1 MHSKAGWWSSAA
13 LVALAAI
20 ALVASAE
27 ERKWS
32 DKTGKFQVDAEL
44 IKVEDGKAVLR
55 RSDGKQVKVPVEH
68 LSDSDQAYLK
78 SLDKGDPAAA
88 PSSGDAGAA
97 NPVIADIA
105 ARFYS
110 DLRNK
115 ERTVAQQSLT
125 KKAMSLL
132 AAGPSPLGGLPQPES
147 GNKAI
152 TPGKALLDGETAEI
166 PVMVRAGGKVH
177 KTKLHLRKE
186 GDECLVFALS
196 ATYPDGEKSINFEA
210 ANVPQENVDPLQ
222 AILGQTVELSGYTV
236 QGKPVDM
243 SDYKGKVVLVDFWA
257 TWCGP
262 CRAEIPNIKTTWDK
276 HHDDGFEVIAVS
288 VDEDLKALKAFVAE
302 EKPPWTVV
310 ADNSP
315 QNKKPLG
322 NKYGIRAIPAFVLI
336 GKDGKAAA
344 INCRGQRL
352 EPAVAKQL
360 ASK

>member
-1 MHSKAGWWSSAA
+1 MHSKTGQRLSATA
-13 LVALAAI
+13 FVLVALA
-20 ALVASAE
+20 LVAAAE
-27 ERKWS
+27 QRKWT

-44 IKVEDGKAVLR
+44 VKVEDGKAVLR
-55 RSDGKQVKVPVEH
+55 RIDGKQVKVPVEH
-68 LSDSDQAYLK
+68 LSESDQAFLK
-78 SLDKGDPAAA
+78 TLDKSAPAADTSA
-88 PSSGDAGAA
+88 AGPA
-97 NPVIADIA
+97 IAEIA
-105 ARFYS
+105 TRFYG

-152 TPGKALLDGETAEI
+152 TPGNVSLDGETAEI

-186 GDECLVFALS
+186 GDEWRVFALS

-210 ANVPQENVDPLQ
+210 ANVPQGDVDPLQ
-222 AILGQTVELSGYTV
+222 AILGQTVELAGYTV

-243 SDYKGKVVLVDFWA
+243 SQYKGKVVLVDFWA

-262 CRAEIPNIKTTWDK
+262 CRAEIPNIKVTWDK
-276 HHDDGFEVIAVS
+276 HHNDGFEVIAIS

-322 NKYGIRAIPAFVLI
+322 DKYGIRAIPAFVLI